1 MTKKEIIKLLDE
13 SVFSRNYNSIM
24 DEFKKDF
31 WTIRFDDETIEIYS
45 TGLDLDKYIST
56 KLNALTFEFLKQ
68 IFEDIN

>member
-1 MTKKEIIKLLDE
+1 MTKREIIKLLDE

>member
-13 SVFSRNYNSIM
+13 SAFSRNYNSIM